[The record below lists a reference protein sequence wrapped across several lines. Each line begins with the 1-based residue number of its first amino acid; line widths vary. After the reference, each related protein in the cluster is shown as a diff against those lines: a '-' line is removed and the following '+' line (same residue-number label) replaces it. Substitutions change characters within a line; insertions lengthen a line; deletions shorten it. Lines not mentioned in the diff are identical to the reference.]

1 MLNLC
6 PGGRAG
12 SPGFSFTETGPFIF
26 REKADKMKPEIK
38 DSVITWVAV
47 ASFVVGVTLTFL
59 GLFLPPT
66 GVIDNSVLVAVGQ
79 FLTLAA
85 AGLGVKEYVDG
96 TITRMRMQTR
106 DEKGGAE

>member
-1 MLNLC
+1 MFMSLE
-6 PGGRAG
+6 
-12 SPGFSFTETGPFIF
+12 SPRTSGAFHLRKWLYLYYRVKE
-26 REKADKMKPEIK
+26 RKMKPEIK
-38 DSVITWVAV
+38 DSVITWVSV
-47 ASFVVGVTLTFL
+47 TSFVVGVTLTFL

-96 TITRMRMQTR
+96 RIIRERMR
-106 DEKGGAE
+106 GAREGAGNE